1 MGMRSESS
9 SPLHSNFL
17 DAATARFRA
26 GNTLNMGGFCPK
38 RSLRARFK
46 CVVRCAAASSPSGN
60 NRGGGG
66 AHRPISVCLIPVAA
80 NPYIDFQGDR

>member
-1 MGMRSESS
+1 MRSESS

-26 GNTLNMGGFCPK
+26 ANALNIVGFCPK
-38 RSLRARFK
+38 RSLRARLNTW
-46 CVVRCAAASSPSGN
+46 CGALPSPSPSGN

-66 AHRPISVCLIPVAA
+66 RTLAAVRSVRLIPVAT
-80 NPYIDFQGDR
+80 NSYIYLERHR